1 MQSYTLVSLLYY
13 ENQQVKRMAS
23 QIAGANFDA
32 VPDAVDSPL
41 QLQLPAGSPQQSS
54 AAQQTILSSPT
65 SPSQSG
71 WSSGRNNGGGSS
83 GQQGSQRGGFDSLG
97 SLEFASM
104 DLY

>member
-1 MQSYTLVSLLYY
+1 
-13 ENQQVKRMAS
+13 MAS